1 MHGCR
6 NPTGVRLAKI
16 RHLDW
21 IILND
26 ICTADGS
33 RVKAA
38 SYLNIEPLLVPL
50 VKTEPT
56 KSKTFVIIEPAD
68 RKFESLHCL

>member
-1 MHGCR
+1 MHECR

-16 RHLDW
+16 GHLDW

-26 ICTADGS
+26 ICIAGS
-33 RVKAA
+33 RVEAA
-38 SYLNIEPLLVPL
+38 SYIYTDTLIVPL
-50 VKTEPT
+50 VKTEPAE
-56 KSKTFVIIEPAD
+56 SKTFVIIEPAD